1 MFSDTEDTSLKRF
14 LTGNKV
20 YIMLAAAIFAFVVF
34 VPTFIAIMGI
44 YSNVE
49 KAENVVSI
57 SELDI
62 TSDLDGQYV
71 NGESYKFLA
80 KLGYIAETEA
90 AATHYYYL
98 MYIDSEE
105 FGQVAT
111 LVQADKRGDSDI
123 AQVISAYLTYA
134 QNQSEGYQGQIV
146 EIEGRFHKMTS
157 YEEDLL
163 SQALSSIS
171 VSGLTLD
178 YTLKIDELPKAS
190 DTVGYWFIAV
200 PFGIAMLACAVLFVY
215 GLILENARA
224 KANESPYPYL
234 NRKKKRN

>member
-20 YIMLAAAIFAFVVF
+20 YIMLAAAIFAFVIF
-34 VPTFIAIMGI
+34 VPTFVAILGI

-49 KAENVVSI
+49 QAQNVVSI
-57 SELDI
+57 SDLNLA
-62 TSDLDGQYV
+62 SDLDGQYV
-71 NGESYKFLA
+71 SGNCYKFLA
-80 KLGYIAETEA
+80 KLGYIAQTEA

-111 LVQADKRGDSDI
+111 LVKADKRGDADI

-134 QNQSEGYQGQIV
+134 KNQSAGYQGNVV

-157 YEEDLL
+157 YEKDLFT
-163 SQALSSIS
+163 QALSSIS
-171 VSGLTLD
+171 ISGMALD
-178 YTLKIDELPKAS
+178 YTLKVDELPKAS
-190 DTVGYWFIAV
+190 NTVGYWFIAV
-200 PFGIAMLACAVLFVY
+200 PFGIAMVVCAILFVY
-215 GLILENARA
+215 GLILEDKRA
-224 KANESPYPYL
+224 KANQSPYPYL

>member
-20 YIMLAAAIFAFVVF
+20 YIMLAAAIFAFVIF
-34 VPTFIAIMGI
+34 VPTFVAILGI

-49 KAENVVSI
+49 QAQNVVSI
-57 SELDI
+57 SDLNLA
-62 TSDLDGQYV
+62 SDLDGQYV
-71 NGESYKFLA
+71 SGNCYKFLA
-80 KLGYIAETEA
+80 KLGYIAQTEA

-111 LVQADKRGDSDI
+111 LVKADKRGDADI

-134 QNQSEGYQGQIV
+134 KNQSAGYQGNVV
-146 EIEGRFHKMTS
+146 EIEGRFPKMTS
-157 YEEDLL
+157 YEKDLFT
-163 SQALSSIS
+163 QALSSIS
-171 VSGLTLD
+171 ISGMALD
-178 YTLKIDELPKAS
+178 YTLKVDELPKAS
-190 DTVGYWFIAV
+190 NTVGYWFIAV
-200 PFGIAMLACAVLFVY
+200 PFGIAMVVCAILFVY
-215 GLILENARA
+215 GLILEDKRA
-224 KANESPYPYL
+224 KANQSPYPYL

>member
-34 VPTFIAIMGI
+34 VLTFVAILGV

-49 KAENVVSI
+49 KATNVVSI
-57 SELDI
+57 SELDVD
-62 TSDLDGQYV
+62 SDLNGQYV
-71 NGESYKFLA
+71 KGECYKFLA

-98 MYIDSEE
+98 MYIDSDEL
-105 FGQVAT
+105 GQVAT
-111 LVQADKRGDSDI
+111 LVKADKRGDADI
-123 AQVISAYLTYA
+123 AQVISAYLKYA
-134 QNQSEGYQGQIV
+134 QNQSEGYQGKVV

-157 YEEDLL
+157 YEKDLL
-163 SQALSSIS
+163 SQALSSIN

-178 YTLKIDELPKAS
+178 YTLKIGELPKSS

-200 PFGIAMLACAVLFVY
+200 PFGIAMVVCAILFVY
-215 GLILENARA
+215 GLILEDKRA
-224 KANESPYPYL
+224 KANQSPYPYL